1 MGGVMRLSDLQ
12 TKMVINTNDGRHLGV
27 ISDAEVTSTGQIVY
41 FTVMTRH
48 FFRRLF
54 KNEPEVNVTVEQ
66 IVKIGEDVI
75 LVDL

>member
-1 MGGVMRLSDLQ
+1 MYLSDLQ

-27 ISDAEVTSTGQIVY
+27 IGDAEITSTGQIKY
-41 FTVMTRH
+41 FTVMSKK
-48 FFRRLF
+48 FLRRFF
-54 KNEPEVNVTVEQ
+54 KNDPEVNVTFEQ

>member
-1 MGGVMRLSDLQ
+1 MHLSDLQ
-12 TKMVINTNDGRHLGV
+12 TKMVINTNDGKHLGV
-27 ISDAEVTSTGQIVY
+27 IGDAEITSTGQIKY
-41 FTVMTRH
+41 FSVMPKR

-54 KNEPEVNVTVEQ
+54 KNEPEVNVTFEQ

>member
-1 MGGVMRLSDLQ
+1 MHLSDLQ

-27 ISDAEVTSTGQIVY
+27 IGDAEITSTGQIKY
-41 FTVMTRH
+41 FSVMPKR
-48 FFRRLF
+48 FFKRLF
-54 KNEPEVNVTVEQ
+54 RNDIEVNVTFEQ

>member
-1 MGGVMRLSDLQ
+1 MRLSDLQ
-12 TKMVINTNDGRHLGV
+12 TKMVINTNDGKHLGV
-27 ISDAEVTSTGQIVY
+27 IGDAEVTSTGQIKY
-41 FTVMTRH
+41 FTVMPKK

-54 KNEPEVNVTVEQ
+54 KNETEVNVTFEQ

>member
-1 MGGVMRLSDLQ
+1 MHLSDLQ
-12 TKMVINTNDGRHLGV
+12 TKMVINTNDGKHLGV
-27 ISDAEVTSTGQIVY
+27 IGDAEITSTGQIKY
-41 FTVMTRH
+41 FSVMPKK

-54 KNEPEVNVTVEQ
+54 RNDAEVNVTFEQ

>member
-1 MGGVMRLSDLQ
+1 MHLSDLQ

-27 ISDAEVTSTGQIVY
+27 IDDAEITSTGQIKY
-41 FTVMTRH
+41 FSVMPKR
-48 FFRRLF
+48 FFKRLF
-54 KNEPEVNVTVEQ
+54 RNDIEVNVTFEQ